1 MKKISI
7 KKNNAETYVIIIVS
21 IIICISI
28 ILIFNYINKN
38 NIEGIFSKYELN
50 INDTIALYEI
60 EKEIKTYIIISVLS
74 VLVLTVIVIAINYIL
89 ANSSKK
95 RIDNT
100 LLNIEN
106 IINNNY
112 KLEFGQMPDDN
123 FGMFQNQ
130 IYQIVD
136 KLQEYSN
143 SIRED
148 REELS
153 KYLED
158 ISHQIRT
165 PLMAMTV
172 MTDNMVADGSYLDK
186 DTREYA
192 QSISKQLSQINWMVD
207 NLLKMASLDTKSV
220 VLRKEEIEVGKL
232 FKEVI
237 KNIEILLELNEQEV
251 VIEGKKELTFI
262 GDFKRNVEAFTNIIK
277 NSAEHSKKGEKIY
290 IKFSENALYMEIVI
304 EDRGSGISEKD
315 LPHIFDRFYKGEN
328 SSSNSFGIGLSLA
341 KEIIKYQKGEIAVK
355 SEISKGTK
363 FVIKFFK

>member
-262 GDFKRNVEAFTNIIK
+262 GDFKWNVEAFTNIIK

-315 LPHIFDRFYKGEN
+315 LPHI
-328 SSSNSFGIGLSLA
+328 
-341 KEIIKYQKGEIAVK
+341 
-355 SEISKGTK
+355 
-363 FVIKFFK
+363 

>member
-1 MKKISI
+1 MKKISNK
-7 KKNNAETYVIIIVS
+7 KKNAEIYVIIIVS

-28 ILIFNYINKN
+28 ILIFNYINKT
-38 NIEGIFSKYELN
+38 NIESIFSKYELN

-60 EKEIKTYIIISVLS
+60 EKEMRTYTIISVSS
-74 VLVLTVIVIAINYIL
+74 VLILTMIVIAINRIS
-89 ANSSKK
+89 ANRSKK
-95 RIDNT
+95 RIENT

-112 KLEFGQMPDDN
+112 KLEFKEMTDDN

-143 SIRED
+143 AIRDD
-148 REELS
+148 REKLS

-172 MTDNMVADGSYLDK
+172 MTDNMLIDGSSLDK
-186 DTREYA
+186 NTREYV
-192 QSISKQLSQINWMVD
+192 QNISKQLSQINWLID
-207 NLLKMASLDTKSV
+207 NLLKMACLDTKSV
-220 VLRKEEIEVGKL
+220 VLKKEEIDVDKL
-232 FKEVI
+232 VKEAI
-237 KNIEILLELNEQEV
+237 KNIEILLELNDQEV
-251 VIEGKKELTFI
+251 VIKGEEGLTFT
-262 GDFKRNVEAFTNIIK
+262 GDFKWNVEAFTNIIK
-277 NSAEHSKKGEKIY
+277 NSAEHSKKGKKIY
-290 IKFSENALYMEIVI
+290 IKFSENALYIEIII

-355 SEISKGTK
+355 SEINKGTK
-363 FVIKFFK
+363 FVIKYFK